1 MGYRHEVLTTK
12 VRMDLFE
19 LRSCSFILSLIP
31 AVILAL
37 LDSWYVYN
45 LSSIVL
51 HAAQSAKFYG
61 FFVLCISYLCIEH
74 LHISPQNIYEN
85 GPLVS
90 FRFFCLVCEDFLLMF
105 RFLLNAG
112 EFRVVRDNRVNRN
125 TDNKVKPASPQ
136 CTMSTNEKM
145 VSNVPEKG

>member
-1 MGYRHEVLTTK
+1 
-12 VRMDLFE
+12 
-19 LRSCSFILSLIP
+19 
-31 AVILAL
+31 
-37 LDSWYVYN
+37 
-45 LSSIVL
+45 
-51 HAAQSAKFYG
+51 
-61 FFVLCISYLCIEH
+61 
-74 LHISPQNIYEN
+74 
-85 GPLVS
+85 
-90 FRFFCLVCEDFLLMF
+90 MF